1 VDRNNYLRQL
11 DGKYY
16 WFPELGMET
25 AFEGIWAQMASSPK
39 VITTNGAL
47 KF

>member
-1 VDRNNYLRQL
+1 VDGNNYFGQL

-25 AFEGIWAQMASSPK
+25 AFEGIWPQMASSQK
-39 VITTNGAL
+39 VITTNGEL